1 MLIKS
6 GGNLTIRTFG
16 GLGFGGDFDNDTWR
30 HKSTDSWVPYDEYI
44 AIECIV
50 APNQLYQL
58 LTDVAQVETV
68 AAQLAFV
75 GYQYLQ
81 GGLRLVREDGSCID
95 FSGKAM
101 LDNLLN
107 KSKDILDL
115 DFLHVSEGYRSEAYW
130 PGASSG
136 ITIGYGV
143 DIGHQSEEGLL
154 KWGVPQSII
163 DKIKNYLGITGE
175 AADTILKGLNDKTL
189 GLSDSEIKQLSDIV
203 QKQTTENIINK
214 YNAATKGVSFDRIPY
229 NTRTAIID
237 LFYQYNIN
245 AASVKEP
252 KTWGFIINNDWNGFY
267 NELMHFGDDYAP
279 RRKREADLVLSD
291 INRNQYIYR

>member
-1 MLIKS
+1 MFIKS

-16 GLGFGGDFDNDTWR
+16 GLGVDGDFDSDTWR
-30 HKSTDSWVPYDEYI
+30 RRSTDSWVPYSEYI

-68 AAQLAFV
+68 AAQLAQV

-81 GGLRLVREDGSCID
+81 GRLRLVREDGSCTD

-130 PGASSG
+130 PGQSSG

-143 DIGHQSEEGLL
+143 DIGHQSEEGLH

-163 DKIKNYLGITGE
+163 DKIKDYFGITGE
-175 AADTILKGLNDKTL
+175 AANTLLKGLKDKTL
-189 GLSDSEIKQLSDIV
+189 GLSDREIKQFSDIV
-203 QKQTTENIINK
+203 KKQATADIINK
-214 YNAATKGVSFDRIPY
+214 YNAATKGITFDKIPY

-237 LFYQYNIN
+237 LFYQYS
-245 AASVKEP
+245 AP
-252 KTWGFIINNDWNGFY
+252 KGAPKSWGFIINNDWNGFY
-267 NELMHFGDDYAP
+267 NELMNFGDKHTT
-279 RRKREADLVLSD
+279 RREREAALVLSD
-291 INRNQYIYR
+291 IVNNQYIYT

>member
-16 GLGFGGDFDNDTWR
+16 GLGLGGDFDDDTYR
-30 HKSTDSWVPYDEYI
+30 RRSNDSWVPYDEYI

-58 LTDVAQVETV
+58 LTDVAQVATV
-68 AAQLAFV
+68 TAQLTLV

-115 DFLHVSEGYRSEAYW
+115 DFLHASEGYRSEAYW

-143 DIGHQSEEGLL
+143 DIGQQSETGLI

-163 DKIKNYLGITGE
+163 DKIKDYLGVTGE
-175 AADTILKGLNDKTL
+175 AADTILSGLKDKTL

-203 QKQTTENIINK
+203 KKQTTENIINK
-214 YNAATKGVSFDRIPY
+214 YNAETKGVTFSRIPY

-237 LFYQYNIN
+237 LYYQYHVSDG
-245 AASVKEP
+245 AP
-252 KTWGFIINNDWNGFY
+252 KSWNFIINNDWNGFY
-267 NELMHFGDDYAP
+267 NELMNFGDSYAS

>member
-16 GLGFGGDFDNDTWR
+16 GLGLGGDFDNDTWR

-44 AIECIV
+44 AIECII

-58 LTDVAQVETV
+58 LTDVAQVATV
-68 AAQLAFV
+68 AAQLNFV

-101 LDNLLN
+101 LDNLFS

-115 DFLHVSEGYRSEAYW
+115 DFLHVSEGYRGEAYW
-130 PGASSG
+130 PKGSSG

-143 DIGHQSEEGLL
+143 DIGQQNEDGLI

-163 DKIKNYLGITGE
+163 DKIKDYLGVTGE
-175 AADTILKGLNDKTL
+175 AADTLLKGLKDKTL

-245 AASVKEP
+245 TASVKEP
-252 KTWGFIINNDWNGFY
+252 RTWGFIINNDWNGFY
-267 NELMHFGDDYAP
+267 NELMNFGDGFAP